1 MISWLAGLE
10 RPSGLPAV
18 WLLDLND
25 RELRRLARALA
36 PTPDDLSRAAS
47 RPPTEREDVLVRRGL
62 VRLCV
67 AAALEVRASE
77 VIILWSPRGAP
88 LLGPPFADYR
98 VSWAQRA
105 GRFACALSLQP
116 IGVDIEIADGGEIPR
131 KALHAQEIAVLRA
144 AEPFARE
151 ALFLRIW
158 AAKEAYAKA
167 LGEGL
172 RRETSEFALHLE
184 RDGAGF
190 IEDSQAADRKRV
202 RVAFA
207 PIAGVAGVVAVALGE
222 K

>member
-1 MISWLAGLE
+1 MISWLDALGP
-10 RPSGLPAV
+10 PSNLPAV
-18 WLLDLND
+18 WLLDLED
-25 RELRRLARALA
+25 AKLRKAALALA

-47 RPPTEREDVLVRRGL
+47 RPPAEREDVLVRRGL
-62 VRLCV
+62 ARLCV
-67 AAALEVRASE
+67 ATALEVRAAE
-77 VIILWSPRGAP
+77 VIILWSPLGAP

-116 IGVDIEIADGGEIPR
+116 IGVDIETADGGEIPW

-144 AEPFARE
+144 AEPAARE
-151 ALFLRIW
+151 AHFLRIW

-184 RDGAGF
+184 QDGAGF
-190 IEDSQAADRKRV
+190 IEDPQAADRKPV

-207 PIAGVAGVVAVALGE
+207 PIAGVAGVVAVALV
-222 K
+222 